1 LAVPPLD
8 LEDLFVTRKPFRFW
22 LIPLLLGPV
31 CALALDI
38 GEIQVHS
45 ALNQLFDAR
54 IPLPKLTPEELSK
67 VSVKLAP
74 SPMFKEFGLERA
86 PALMNMVFSIEYN
99 AEGQVYVKVVSTK
112 PIQEPSLGLLLEFGW
127 PRGKTFR
134 EFTVFLDPVQRLAQR
149 PSDRS
154 KTVLETPTAAAPAPP
169 AEPAS
174 VAVAAAPAPPAE
186 PAPPVESA
194 PVAVAAAPAPP
205 AEPAPVA
212 VAATPE
218 LERSVPINSG
228 DSPKSEPVAATV
240 MTKAVGVSDPSP
252 LPVEASP
259 PSVRVYRPGDTY
271 GPVAVGEGLWGIAL
285 KVRPDPGISRDQMTR
300 ALFQANPHA
309 FGKAGIGGLK
319 TGAVL
324 RIPSFQEIADI
335 TGSAT
340 ARHLAE
346 MEGSAAVATAPS
358 PAPVATE
365 SSVSKAAAGTPEV
378 FPLEPPVP
386 LEPIA
391 VVTLPPPPTPEATQP
406 GSAPASE
413 SAAVKPEPTPAGSE
427 AAAAAPE
434 PPVAPVSEPAVVAA
448 APEPEVSEPAA
459 QPVDA
464 LAEPVQVVLE
474 PVSVTPLL
482 FLAISEMMA
491 AVVQPPAATIAT
503 PATPEPP
510 AVDVMA
516 PEPDRDAT
524 APATVPSESVAESA
538 VERAAVSSTRPVET
552 PTLES
557 PVTPMDT
564 ASLLAVAENHSLR
577 LDRDSLLQTYLASDI
592 SVPLVATFAGSLP
605 APALPATAVEPSS
618 TVEPPAAAPWSDRAV
633 ESPADAVT
641 SDRVDGS
648 EVSVP
653 VVPDQLQKVAAG
665 PAEPPAKVAEQPTW
679 RGYKGGDSYG
689 PIASNERL
697 WDIAAKVRP
706 DPAISKEHMLK
717 ALFKANPQAFSK
729 PNNMDSL
736 KVGATLRIPTLQEIV
751 DYTGSKAANQLLEQQ
766 RTAETPPASE
776 PAPAAPEPVAPP
788 VPAETPPVSE
798 PAPPAPTEAPPASEP
813 LAPAEA
819 PPASEPA
826 PPAPVAEVPPA
837 SEPVGPPAPPAET
850 PPISESAPPAP
861 AAEAP
866 PASEPVGPPAP
877 AEASPASEPLA
888 PAETPPSSEPAPPA
902 PVAEA
907 PPASEPV
914 GPPALPAETLPAS
927 ESVGPPAPAEAPPAL
942 EPVGPPAPPA
952 EALPALEPVGPPAPA
967 EAPPASEP
975 APAVPEPASEP
986 APPAPAAEALPAPA
1000 ETPPVR

>member
-1 LAVPPLD
+1 M
-8 LEDLFVTRKPFRFW
+8 TRKPFRFW

-54 IPLPKLTPEELSK
+54 IPLPKLTPEELGK
-67 VSVKLAP
+67 VSVKMAP

-169 AEPAS
+169 TEPAP

-186 PAPPVESA
+186 SAPVAVAAAPAPPAESA

-365 SSVSKAAAGTPEV
+365 SSVSKVAAGTPEV

-427 AAAAAPE
+427 AVAAAPE

-464 LAEPVQVVLE
+464 LAEPVQVVQE

-491 AVVQPPAATIAT
+491 TVVQPPAATIAT

-557 PVTPMDT
+557 PVTPMDA

-641 SDRVDGS
+641 SDRVDRV
-648 EVSVP
+648 ELSVP

-766 RTAETPPASE
+766 RAAETPPASE

-788 VPAETPPVSE
+788 VPAETPPASE
-798 PAPPAPTEAPPASEP
+798 PAPSAPAEASPASEP

-826 PPAPVAEVPPA
+826 PPAP
-837 SEPVGPPAPPAET
+837 
-850 PPISESAPPAP
+850 

-877 AEASPASEPLA
+877 PARDAAGFGSLSVQPA
-888 PAETPPSSEPAPPA
+888 PAET
-902 PVAEA
+902 
-907 PPASEPV
+907 
-914 GPPALPAETLPAS
+914 
-927 ESVGPPAPAEAPPAL
+927 
-942 EPVGPPAPPA
+942 
-952 EALPALEPVGPPAPA
+952 
-967 EAPPASEP
+967 PPASEP
-975 APAVPEPASEP
+975 APACRNPFRNLRRRLLLKRHRLRTRATVPEPGFGTR
-986 APPAPAAEALPAPA
+986 AAGSRRRSAAGLGTCWSTGSPC
-1000 ETPPVR
+1000 